1 MRQKMG
7 EWKALEE
14 HAQNLRDKHLR
25 DLFAEDATRGDHMRV
40 EGAGWLLDYAKQ
52 RIDDQGLGRLFDLAR
67 SCGLEEEREAMFS
80 GERINRTEDR
90 AVLHVALRNRS
101 DEPVFED
108 GEDVMPAVRKELA
121 RCFDFARRLRS
132 GEWKGHTG
140 KSIRAVVNIGI
151 GGSDLG
157 PRMAVAALAAYAKRD
172 LSVRFV
178 SNVDGTDFAEQ
189 CRDLDPEQTL
199 FVVASKTFTTQET
212 MTNALTARRWLC
224 EKLPEAAVSKHFVAV
239 STNAKGVADFG
250 IDAER
255 NMFRFWDWVGG
266 RYSLCSA
273 IGLPIMLAIGPDHFE
288 AMLDGFH
295 AMDLHFRKAPMK
307 ENIPVLMALLGVWN
321 NNFLGAGTQAVL
333 PYDRYLRL
341 LPSYLQQADMESNG
355 KGVDR
360 QGRPLGY
367 DSGPVVWGAPGTDGQ
382 HAFFQLLHQGSRVV
396 PCDFIGFCRSLN
408 PLGDH
413 HAKLMAN
420 FFAQTEA
427 LAFGKTLETLKAE
440 GCDEAL
446 LSFKTFDGNR
456 PSNTFLADELTPH
469 SFGALVSAY
478 EHKIFCQGVIWD
490 VFSFDQWGVQLG
502 KVLAGHIL
510 AELQGD
516 ETSALEHDSSTSSLI
531 RHFKERSSE

>member
-1 MRQKMG
+1 MMRQKM
-7 EWKALEE
+7 EDWKALKQ
-14 HAQNLRDKHLR
+14 HAGNMKGKHLR
-25 DLFAEDATRGDHMRV
+25 NMFAKDAKRGEQMRV

-52 RIDDQGLGRLFDLAR
+52 RIESKGMELLLSLAR
-67 SCGLEEEREAMFS
+67 SCGLEDEREAMFS

-101 DEPVFED
+101 GEPVFED
-108 GEDVMPAVRKELA
+108 GEDVMPAVRNELA

-140 KSIRAVVNIGI
+140 KAIRAVVNIGI

-239 STNAKGVADFG
+239 STNSEGVADFG

-255 NMFRFWDWVGG
+255 NMFCFWDWVGG

-273 IGLPIMLAIGPDHFE
+273 IGLPVMLAIGPDHFE
-288 AMLDGFH
+288 AMLEGFH

-321 NNFLGAGTQAVL
+321 NNFLGAGTQA
-333 PYDRYLRL
+333 
-341 LPSYLQQADMESNG
+341 
-355 KGVDR
+355 
-360 QGRPLGY
+360 
-367 DSGPVVWGAPGTDGQ
+367 
-382 HAFFQLLHQGSRVV
+382 
-396 PCDFIGFCRSLN
+396 
-408 PLGDH
+408 
-413 HAKLMAN
+413 
-420 FFAQTEA
+420 
-427 LAFGKTLETLKAE
+427 
-440 GCDEAL
+440 
-446 LSFKTFDGNR
+446 
-456 PSNTFLADELTPH
+456 
-469 SFGALVSAY
+469 
-478 EHKIFCQGVIWD
+478 
-490 VFSFDQWGVQLG
+490 
-502 KVLAGHIL
+502 
-510 AELQGD
+510 
-516 ETSALEHDSSTSSLI
+516 
-531 RHFKERSSE
+531 